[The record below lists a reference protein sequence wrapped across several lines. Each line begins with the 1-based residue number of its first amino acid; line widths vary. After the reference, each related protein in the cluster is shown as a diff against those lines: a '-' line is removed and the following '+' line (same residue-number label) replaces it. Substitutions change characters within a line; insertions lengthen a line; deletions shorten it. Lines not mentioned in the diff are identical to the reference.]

1 MAVRHNRTEEGVS
14 VSDPRRNLP
23 ASSTITPLSRITGS
37 RAVAIL
43 TTFGSSERNC
53 CALKHALRVFAG
65 HCSLQADDSV
75 LGRFIS
81 ETDQIFL
88 RQSPEQCRRY
98 YFKPVALLI
107 NYERNAAA
115 LVNTAIFQNFRAI
128 HRERGQQTIVSG
140 QLHLG
145 QLTV

>member
-1 MAVRHNRTEEGVS
+1 MVI
-14 VSDPRRNLP
+14 LP
-23 ASSTITPLSRITGS
+23 
-37 RAVAIL
+37 
-43 TTFGSSERNC
+43 TFGRQREELLRTQ
-53 CALKHALRVFAG
+53 HALRVLAG

-98 YFKPVALLI
+98 YFKPVAVLI

-115 LVNTAIFQNFRAI
+115 LVNTTIFQNFRAI

-145 QLTV
+145 QFAV